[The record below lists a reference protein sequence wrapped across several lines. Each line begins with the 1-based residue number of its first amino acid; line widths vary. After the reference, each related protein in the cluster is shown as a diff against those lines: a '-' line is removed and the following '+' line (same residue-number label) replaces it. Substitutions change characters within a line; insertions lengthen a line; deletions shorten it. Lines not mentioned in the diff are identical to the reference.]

1 MRRLLAVAASA
12 GALQRSSQSIRLPTR
27 RHSSVRN
34 ALQSAVE
41 RLRAAS
47 VAEPE
52 ASAEWLLAHVLG
64 ATSRSAVAQAV
75 AARDDLDPAAAARF
89 DAMVARRLR
98 REPTQ
103 YIVGRWAFHDV
114 ELEVAPP
121 VLIPRPETEELV
133 DLVLDWWP
141 GGPARFADVGSG
153 SGALGLALLNAL
165 PPGSSCV
172 AVDVEPAAVALSR
185 RNAASLGFDAAQYR
199 VDEGGAA
206 DLEGAAGADFAEALD
221 AEAAATGDAG
231 AQAAAASLEEVLDVD
246 AAPYAPPTPSPT
258 AEGEKKK
265 TKRRIL
271 GLPGQLA
278 LVLFAAAVAL
288 ISICGCWYA
297 CAGSGDEP
305 ERTSS
310 PDVELNDVCKQP
322 KKTTREVV

>member
-12 GALQRSSQSIRLPTR
+12 NALQRSSQSIRLPTR

-185 RNAASLGFDAAQYR
+185 RNAASLGFDAARYR
-199 VDEGGAA
+199 VDERGAA
-206 DLEGAAGADFAEALD
+206 DLEGAFDFVVSNPPYIPTADLAGLAP
-221 AEAAATGDAG
+221 
-231 AQAAAASLEEVLDVD
+231 EVLDFEDRGALDGGADGLDVARDVLDGARRCGARAVWMELDETGPARLSSIVACETYVD
-246 AAPYAPPTPSPT
+246 
-258 AEGEKKK
+258 
-265 TKRRIL
+265 
-271 GLPGQLA
+271 
-278 LVLFAAAVAL
+278 FAGRPRFVRVP
-288 ISICGCWYA
+288 I
-297 CAGSGDEP
+297 
-305 ERTSS
+305 
-310 PDVELNDVCKQP
+310 
-322 KKTTREVV
+322 

>member
-1 MRRLLAVAASA
+1 MVQSSFTIVLSRISMRRLLAVAASA
-12 GALQRSSQSIRLPTR
+12 SALQRSSQSIRLPTR
-27 RHSSVRN
+27 RSSVRN

-75 AARDDLDPAAAARF
+75 AARDDLDPPAAARF

-199 VDEGGAA
+199 VDERGAA
-206 DLEGAAGADFAEALD
+206 DLEGAFDFVVSNPPYIPTADLAGLAP
-221 AEAAATGDAG
+221 
-231 AQAAAASLEEVLDVD
+231 EVLDFEDRGALDGGADGLDVARDVLDGARRCGARAVWMELDETGPARLASIVPCETHVD
-246 AAPYAPPTPSPT
+246 
-258 AEGEKKK
+258 
-265 TKRRIL
+265 
-271 GLPGQLA
+271 
-278 LVLFAAAVAL
+278 FAGRPRFVRVP
-288 ISICGCWYA
+288 I
-297 CAGSGDEP
+297 
-305 ERTSS
+305 
-310 PDVELNDVCKQP
+310 
-322 KKTTREVV
+322 